1 MQEWITRWRELHPDW
16 THKLW
21 REDGPA
27 ALVCESGRFQSRH
40 PDLLARACHFSQRSN
55 IWRYELVLAQGGVYL
70 DTDMEPRA
78 NIEKAIAPHD
88 AFIASHW
95 LTDSASGACFGARA
109 DHPWMQA
116 AVKSLGLQDPTV
128 HRSMGDAFAHA
139 LYLRHQSQVHRCARD
154 VFLSYAHRE
163 PTVANR
169 LATADTVAF
178 HRWSCFWS
186 PTGYALLG

>member
-1 MQEWITRWRELHPDW
+1 MQEWIARWRELHPTW
-16 THKLW
+16 IHKLW
-21 REDGPA
+21 REDDSTTI
-27 ALVCESGRFQSRH
+27 VCGTERFQSRYTSS
-40 PDLLARACHFSQRSN
+40 LTRACHLAQRSN

-78 NIEKAIAPHD
+78 NIESAIAPYD
-88 AFIASHW
+88 AFIASQC
-95 LTDSASGACFGARA
+95 LTDSVSGACFGARA
-109 DHPWMQA
+109 NHPWMKD
-116 AVKSLGLQDPTV
+116 AVESLGRQDPTL

-139 LYLRHQSQVHRCARD
+139 LYLRHQSQIHRCRRD

-186 PTGYALLG
+186 ATGYVPLG